1 MYIYTTHRIG
11 QQMELINRIA
21 KVSGQNDANRNA
33 MRDEHIIAR
42 IVGIE
47 WAPERIQKGRDAVV
61 DLDRIDRR
69 SENDNKYQWIMECEM
84 NL

>member
-47 WAPERIQKGRDAVV
+47 
-61 DLDRIDRR
+61 
-69 SENDNKYQWIMECEM
+69 
-84 NL
+84 

>member
-1 MYIYTTHRIG
+1 MSEHWGTAHSCHNPKINSLDIIKQIYIYTTHRIG
-11 QQMELINRIA
+11 QQMELIDRIA

-47 WAPERIQKGRDAVV
+47 
-61 DLDRIDRR
+61 
-69 SENDNKYQWIMECEM
+69 
-84 NL
+84 